1 VSLARHPDDPL
12 PAVAPGP
19 QQLAVLAQAF
29 EQRLDALAEH
39 VDASWED
46 VAPWRS
52 ALRETPPG
60 SARRRLLVD
69 LFERWCGPL
78 PSLLELATPAGRLAT
93 MPRLTMLTR
102 LCALALAARPGAVR
116 CCIERPARQG
126 LEQALGPVLP
136 LLRDASRG
144 GVPVSSEVAAWS
156 PMQWACAGYADLLR
170 ARGWRQR
177 SLRRLV
183 RLALPAALP
192 VPLRLSAL
200 PLPQLTASAA
210 LRQVDDLFEGGR

>member
-1 VSLARHPDDPL
+1 MSLARRLDVPA
-12 PAVAPGP
+12 PAVVLGAA
-19 QQLAVLAQAF
+19 QLAVLAQAF
-29 EQRLDALAEH
+29 EQRLDALVDH

-46 VAPWRS
+46 VAAWRS
-52 ALRETPPG
+52 ALRGTPPG
-60 SARRRLLVD
+60 AARRRLLLA

-78 PSLLELATPAGRLAT
+78 PSLLELATPVGRLAT
-93 MPRLTMLTR
+93 MPRVPLLTR
-102 LCALALAARPGAVR
+102 LCALALAGRPGAVR

-136 LLRDASRG
+136 LLRDSSRG
-144 GVPVSSEVAAWS
+144 GAPVSSEVAAWS

-183 RLALPAALP
+183 RLALPVELP

-200 PLPQLTASAA
+200 PLPQLTVAAA